1 MIFGESGGIGR
12 PNNDVVVGQ
21 CDPIAERE
29 RKLLNQVVDVVDL
42 NNSCCFV
49 FQCHLVYSSL
59 FYYQLYL
66 FFTVTTPVSLRR
78 DTELFP
84 NINRTTRCIF
94 FLVQILR
101 WQRLAVGWR

>member
-49 FQCHLVYSSL
+49 L
-59 FYYQLYL
+59 
-66 FFTVTTPVSLRR
+66 
-78 DTELFP
+78 
-84 NINRTTRCIF
+84 
-94 FLVQILR
+94 
-101 WQRLAVGWR
+101 